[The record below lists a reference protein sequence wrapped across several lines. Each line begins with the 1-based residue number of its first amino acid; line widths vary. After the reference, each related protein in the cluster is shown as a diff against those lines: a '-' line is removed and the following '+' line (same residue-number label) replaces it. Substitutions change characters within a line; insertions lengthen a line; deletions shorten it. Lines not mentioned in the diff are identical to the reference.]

1 MKNFNVTML
10 SLDCLSR
17 GAKPWGGFIYSHLTY
32 FFAKAIE
39 AYYLEFLITFASYF
53 NIIKRNYYLPKLIF
67 SGLRPLIKKLN
78 TLSFSIE
85 SCYLS
90 FVGWVFIKGSSD
102 YKIVDTGQTNY
113 SLKSAPNSSEETS
126 QYSPEEPEDP
136 KNEDL
141 HRNRNE
147 DGSQLVPKSPIFP
160 HPPVKTYDNLAS
172 EATRKD
178 IAREFNRK
186 CVIYM

>member
-1 MKNFNVTML
+1 MKKFNVTML
-10 SLDCLSR
+10 LSLDCLAR
-17 GAKPWGGFIYSHLTY
+17 ERWWGFIYSHLTY

-53 NIIKRNYYLPKLIF
+53 NIIKRNYYLPKLLF
-67 SGLRPLIKKLN
+67 STLIKKLN

-90 FVGWVFIKGSSD
+90 FVGWVFIKGSSSLG
-102 YKIVDTGQTNY
+102 DTGQTNY
-113 SLKSAPNSSEETS
+113 SLKSAPEKNSSGETS

-160 HPPVKTYDNLAS
+160 HPSVKTYDNLAS